1 MKNNKITHV
10 LILAFLNFAGLAQ
23 YTYAATSAP
32 NEKSSLTSKAAAPA
46 RAAKVKTPVTAVAPT
61 KAAAKNT
68 AKTST
73 KNTAKATVKAP
84 LKAKRKTSAP
94 PPLIAAKK
102 PSAKTATKTKFTS
115 AASRKNDIAW
125 AQGVGAIN
133 KFRPDGSKPYY
144 KQFEDY
150 VREVIAPRVPG
161 AALAIVADGQV
172 QILQGFGTRAV
183 GTVQP
188 VDADTVFRLASV
200 SKTFA
205 SGAAAIAVRDKLLSW
220 DTTIQSKVPYVAF
233 SNPSY
238 GRQLTLK
245 DILAQR
251 TGLPK
256 HTYTHLIEENVPYQ
270 ETLGRLKYVNF
281 ACPPG
286 KCYSYQNVVYSL
298 SGDMIKAV
306 TGKTYEAYTVE
317 KLFRPLNMLTASF
330 GLSAFDASPNK
341 AMPHVW
347 RSAGWQPTDRIDHNY
362 YSVGP
367 AAGVNASIRDM
378 SQWLLAQL
386 GHKPDV
392 LPIYL
397 LNEMQQ
403 KITPNTL
410 GDSHYAD
417 RVDLTNTHYG
427 LGWRIFDF
435 DGQKNF
441 AHHGGWVQGYR
452 AEVVF
457 NRQLQIGMAFL
468 TNSETKLARNIIFK
482 YLDLYE
488 DDLRKGRIVRT
499 MAAK

>member
-1 MKNNKITHV
+1 MIKPKLFPIV
-10 LILAFLNFAGLAQ
+10 ILSLLGLSGVSAH
-23 YTYAATSAP
+23 TYAAVKEKTTSAKTSASASASKNTANNKKTLKP
-32 NEKSSLTSKAAAPA
+32 AAKKTSKAPV
-46 RAAKVKTPVTAVAPT
+46 RAAKTTKSTAV
-61 KAAAKNT
+61 K
-68 AKTST
+68 
-73 KNTAKATVKAP
+73 
-84 LKAKRKTSAP
+84 
-94 PPLIAAKK
+94 
-102 PSAKTATKTKFTS
+102 SAKSTATKPV
-115 AASRKNDIAW
+115 AANKALARKDDIAW
-125 AQGVGAIN
+125 AQGVGAIS
-133 KFRPDGSKPYY
+133 KFKPDGSKPYY

-150 VREVIAPRVPG
+150 VRQVIAPRVPG
-161 AALAIVADGQV
+161 AALTMVADGQV
-172 QILQGFGTRAV
+172 QVLEGFGNRAV
-183 GTVQP
+183 GSNLP
-188 VDADTVFRLASV
+188 VNADTVFRLASV

-220 DTTIQSKVPYVAF
+220 DTTVQSKVPYVEF
-233 SNPSY
+233 SNPNY

-251 TGLPK
+251 SGLPK
-256 HTYTHLIEENVPYQ
+256 HTYTHLIEEHIPYP
-270 ETLGRLKYVNF
+270 ETLERLKYVNF
-281 ACPPG
+281 TCPPR
-286 KCYSYQNVVYSL
+286 KCYTYQNVVYSL

-306 TGKTYEAYTVE
+306 SGKSYETYTTE
-317 KLFRPLNMLTASF
+317 KLFRPLNMQTASF
-330 GLSAFDASPNK
+330 GLDAFDASPNK

-347 RSAGWQPTDRIDHNY
+347 RSKGWSPTGSIDHNY

-392 LPIYL
+392 LPVNL
-397 LNEMQQ
+397 LNDMQQ

-417 RVDLTNTHYG
+417 RDDLTNTHYG

-468 TNSETKLARNIIFK
+468 TNSETKLSRNIIFK

-488 DDLRKGRIVRT
+488 EDLRKGRIARS
-499 MAAK
+499 MAAQ

>member
-1 MKNNKITHV
+1 MISPKISPFIIVSLLSLVGLSAQTH
-10 LILAFLNFAGLAQ
+10 
-23 YTYAATSAP
+23 AAV
-32 NEKSSLTSKAAAPA
+32 NEKSTSPKA
-46 RAAKVKTPVTAVAPT
+46 
-61 KAAAKNT
+61 NT
-68 AKTST
+68 STSAAKTST
-73 KNTAKATVKAP
+73 STKKTVKSTAKNT
-84 LKAKRKTSAP
+84 S
-94 PPLIAAKK
+94 K
-102 PSAKTATKTKFTS
+102 PTTRQTKTKS
-115 AASRKNDIAW
+115 APQAKSAVKTKATASKDDIAW
-125 AQGVGAIN
+125 AQGVGAIS
-133 KFRPDGSKPYY
+133 KFKPDGSKPYY

-161 AALAIVADGQV
+161 AALTMVADGQV
-172 QILQGFGTRAV
+172 QVLEGFGTRAV
-183 GTVQP
+183 GSTLP
-188 VDADTVFRLASV
+188 VNADTVFRLASV

-220 DTTIQSKVPYVAF
+220 DTTVQSKVPYVEF
-233 SNPSY
+233 SNPNY
-238 GRQLTLK
+238 GKQLTLK

-251 TGLPK
+251 SGLPK
-256 HTYTHLIEENVPYQ
+256 HTYTHLIEENIPYT
-270 ETLGRLKYVNF
+270 ETLERLKYVNF
-281 ACPPG
+281 ACPPR

-306 TGKTYEAYTVE
+306 SGKSYEAYTTE
-317 KLFRPLNMLTASF
+317 KLFRPLNMQTASF
-330 GLSAFDASPNK
+330 GLNAFDASPNK
-341 AMPHVW
+341 AMPHIW
-347 RSAGWQPTDRIDHNY
+347 RSKGWSPTGSVDHNY

-367 AAGVNASIRDM
+367 AAGVNASIRDL

-386 GHKPDV
+386 GHKQDV
-392 LPIYL
+392 LPVNL
-397 LNEMQQ
+397 LNDMQQ

-417 RVDLTNTHYG
+417 RDDLKNTHYG

-488 DDLRKGRIVRT
+488 EDLRKGRIART
-499 MAAK
+499 MAAQ

>member
-1 MKNNKITHV
+1 MIKPKLFPIV
-10 LILAFLNFAGLAQ
+10 ILSLLGLSGVSAH
-23 YTYAATSAP
+23 TYAAVKEKTTSAKTSASASASKNTANNKKTLKP
-32 NEKSSLTSKAAAPA
+32 AAKKTSKAPV
-46 RAAKVKTPVTAVAPT
+46 RAAKTTKSTAV
-61 KAAAKNT
+61 K
-68 AKTST
+68 
-73 KNTAKATVKAP
+73 
-84 LKAKRKTSAP
+84 
-94 PPLIAAKK
+94 
-102 PSAKTATKTKFTS
+102 SAKSTATKSVVANK
-115 AASRKNDIAW
+115 ALARKDDIAW
-125 AQGVGAIN
+125 AQGVGAIS
-133 KFRPDGSKPYY
+133 KFKPDGSKPYY

-150 VREVIAPRVPG
+150 VRQVIAPRVPG
-161 AALAIVADGQV
+161 AALTMVADGQV
-172 QILQGFGTRAV
+172 QVLEGFGNRAV
-183 GTVQP
+183 GSNLP
-188 VDADTVFRLASV
+188 VNADTVFRLASV

-220 DTTIQSKVPYVAF
+220 DTTVQSKVPYVEF
-233 SNPSY
+233 SNPNY

-251 TGLPK
+251 SGLPK
-256 HTYTHLIEENVPYQ
+256 HTYTHLIEEHIPYP
-270 ETLGRLKYVNF
+270 ETLERLKYVNF
-281 ACPPG
+281 TCPPR
-286 KCYSYQNVVYSL
+286 KCYTYQNVVYSL

-306 TGKTYEAYTVE
+306 SGKSYETYTTE
-317 KLFRPLNMLTASF
+317 KLFRPLNMQTASF
-330 GLSAFDASPNK
+330 GLDAFDASPNK

-347 RSAGWQPTDRIDHNY
+347 RSKGWSPTGTIDHNY

-392 LPIYL
+392 LPVNL
-397 LNEMQQ
+397 LNDMQQ

-417 RVDLTNTHYG
+417 RDDLTNTHYG

-488 DDLRKGRIVRT
+488 EDLRKGRIARS
-499 MAAK
+499 MAAQ

>member
-1 MKNNKITHV
+1 MIKHKFAPFA
-10 LILAFLNFAGLAQ
+10 ILTLLGLGGLSTQAH
-23 YTYAATSAP
+23 AAVK
-32 NEKSSLTSKAAAPA
+32 EKTTNT
-46 RAAKVKTPVTAVAPT
+46 KTTTTAVKKTATT
-61 KAAAKNT
+61 KKADKPAAKNT
-68 AKTST
+68 SKKPTAAAKTSKT
-73 KNTAKATVKAP
+73 TTVKAAAAP
-84 LKAKRKTSAP
+84 KATSS
-94 PPLIAAKK
+94 KD
-102 PSAKTATKTKFTS
+102 
-115 AASRKNDIAW
+115 DIAW
-125 AQGVGAIN
+125 AQGVGAIS
-133 KFRPDGSKPYY
+133 KFKPDGSKPYY

-161 AALAIVADGQV
+161 AALTMVADGQV
-172 QILQGFGTRAV
+172 QVLEGFGTRSV
-183 GTVQP
+183 GSTLP
-188 VDADTVFRLASV
+188 VNPDTVFRLASV

-220 DTTIQSKVPYVAF
+220 DTPVQSKVPYVEF
-233 SNPSY
+233 SNPNY

-251 TGLPK
+251 SGLPK
-256 HTYTHLIEENVPYQ
+256 HTYTHLIEENVSYS
-270 ETLGRLKYVNF
+270 ETLERLKYVNF
-281 ACPPG
+281 ACPPR

-306 TGKTYEAYTVE
+306 SGKTYEAYTTE
-317 KLFRPLNMLTASF
+317 KLFRPLNMQTASF
-330 GLSAFDASPNK
+330 GLNAFDASPNK

-347 RSAGWQPTDRIDHNY
+347 RSKGWSPTGSVDHNY

-386 GHKPDV
+386 GHKQDV
-392 LPIYL
+392 LPVGL
-397 LNEMQQ
+397 LNDMQQ

-417 RVDLTNTHYG
+417 RNDLTNTHYG

-452 AEVVF
+452 AEIVF

-488 DDLRKGRIVRT
+488 DDLRKGRISRT
-499 MAAK
+499 MAAQ

>member
-1 MKNNKITHV
+1 MINKKAISLT
-10 LILAFLNFAGLAQ
+10 ILLAATAGLTAAPTA
-23 YTYAATSAP
+23 YGASATKPAAT
-32 NEKSSLTSKAAAPA
+32 
-46 RAAKVKTPVTAVAPT
+46 KTAEPSP
-61 KAAAKNT
+61 
-68 AKTST
+68 AKTQRAKST
-73 KNTAKATVKAP
+73 AQVSKP
-84 LKAKRKTSAP
+84 SSKTSATKTTTKP
-94 PPLIAAKK
+94 SSTKAVSAAKK
-102 PSAKTATKTKFTS
+102 PSKKLAQKQLAPTRAVKNRETKD
-115 AASRKNDIAW
+115 DIAW

-133 KFRPDGSKPYY
+133 KFKPDGSKPYY
-144 KQFEDY
+144 QQFEDY

-172 QILQGFGTRAV
+172 RVLSGFGSRAV
-183 GTVQP
+183 GDSQP
-188 VDADTVFRLASV
+188 VTADTVFRLASV

-220 DTTIQSKVPYVAF
+220 DTTVQSKVPYVQF
-233 SNPSY
+233 SNPNY

-251 TGLPK
+251 SGLPK
-256 HTYTHLIEENVPYQ
+256 HTYTHLIEEHVPYL
-270 ETLGRLKYVNF
+270 ETLDRLKYVNF
-281 ACPPG
+281 TCPPR
-286 KCYSYQNVVYSL
+286 KCYTYQNIVYSL

-306 TGKTYEAYTVE
+306 SGKSYEAYTTE
-317 KLFRPLNMLTASF
+317 KLFRPLNMQTASF
-330 GLSAFDASPNK
+330 GLSAFDATPNK
-341 AMPHVW
+341 ALPHVW
-347 RSAGWQPTDRIDHNY
+347 RSRGWKPTGSIDHNY

-378 SQWLLAQL
+378 SQWILAQL

-392 LPIYL
+392 LPAYL
-397 LNEMQQ
+397 LNDMQQ

-410 GDSHYAD
+410 GDSHYAERD
-417 RVDLTNTHYG
+417 DLSNTAYG

-435 DGQKNF
+435 EGYKNF

-482 YLDLYE
+482 FLDFYK
-488 DDLRKGRIVRT
+488 DDLKKGRI
-499 MAAK
+499 AKVATAQ

>member
-1 MKNNKITHV
+1 MNKHKLSPFI
-10 LILAFLNFAGLAQ
+10 ILMLLSLVGVSAH
-23 YTYAATSAP
+23 TYAAV
-32 NEKSSLTSKAAAPA
+32 NEKSSSTKPASTAKSKKSAATTKKTLKPTAKNTNKAPA
-46 RAAKVKTPVTAVAPT
+46 RTAKTNKTAAAKTLAKTKAAPT
-61 KAAAKNT
+61 K
-68 AKTST
+68 T
-73 KNTAKATVKAP
+73 KD
-84 LKAKRKTSAP
+84 
-94 PPLIAAKK
+94 
-102 PSAKTATKTKFTS
+102 
-115 AASRKNDIAW
+115 DIAW
-125 AQGVGAIN
+125 AQGVGAIS
-133 KFRPDGSKPYY
+133 KFKPDGSKPYY

-161 AALAIVADGQV
+161 AALTMVADGQV
-172 QILQGFGTRAV
+172 QVLEGFGNRAV
-183 GTVQP
+183 GSTLP
-188 VDADTVFRLASV
+188 VNADTVFRLASV

-220 DTTIQSKVPYVAF
+220 DTTVQSKVPYVEF
-233 SNPSY
+233 SNPNY

-251 TGLPK
+251 SGLPK
-256 HTYTHLIEENVPYQ
+256 HTYTHLIEEHVPYP
-270 ETLGRLKYVNF
+270 ETLERLKYVNF
-281 ACPPG
+281 TCPPR

-306 TGKTYEAYTVE
+306 SGKSYEAYTTE
-317 KLFRPLNMLTASF
+317 KLFRPLNMQSASF
-330 GLSAFDASPNK
+330 GLDAFDASPNK

-347 RSAGWQPTDRIDHNY
+347 RSKGWSPTGSIDHNY

-392 LPIYL
+392 LPVNL
-397 LNEMQQ
+397 LNDMQQ

-417 RVDLTNTHYG
+417 REDLTNTHYG

-488 DDLRKGRIVRT
+488 EDLRKGRIARS
-499 MAAK
+499 MAAQ

>member
-1 MKNNKITHV
+1 MIKHKFV
-10 LILAFLNFAGLAQ
+10 PFAILTLLGLGGLSTQA
-23 YTYAATSAP
+23 YAAAK
-32 NEKSSLTSKAAAPA
+32 EKTTNTKTTTT
-46 RAAKVKTPVTAVAPT
+46 AAKKTATT
-61 KAAAKNT
+61 KKADKPAAKNT
-68 AKTST
+68 SKKPTAAAKTSKT
-73 KNTAKATVKAP
+73 TTVKAAAAP
-84 LKAKRKTSAP
+84 KATSS
-94 PPLIAAKK
+94 KD
-102 PSAKTATKTKFTS
+102 
-115 AASRKNDIAW
+115 DIAW
-125 AQGVGAIN
+125 AQGVGAIS
-133 KFRPDGSKPYY
+133 KFKPDGSKPYY

-161 AALAIVADGQV
+161 AALTMVADGQV
-172 QILQGFGTRAV
+172 QVLEGFGTRSV
-183 GTVQP
+183 GSTLP
-188 VDADTVFRLASV
+188 VNPDTVFRLASV

-220 DTTIQSKVPYVAF
+220 DTPVQSKVPYVEF
-233 SNPSY
+233 SNPNY

-251 TGLPK
+251 SGLPK
-256 HTYTHLIEENVPYQ
+256 HTYTHLIEENVPYS
-270 ETLGRLKYVNF
+270 ETLERLKYVNF
-281 ACPPG
+281 ACPPR

-306 TGKTYEAYTVE
+306 SGKTYEAYTTE
-317 KLFRPLNMLTASF
+317 KLFRPLNMQTASF
-330 GLSAFDASPNK
+330 GLNAFDASPNK

-347 RSAGWQPTDRIDHNY
+347 RSKGWSPTGSVDHNY

-386 GHKPDV
+386 GHKQDV
-392 LPIYL
+392 LPVNL
-397 LNEMQQ
+397 LNDMQQ

-417 RVDLTNTHYG
+417 RNDLTNTHYG

-488 DDLRKGRIVRT
+488 DDLRKGRITRT
-499 MAAK
+499 MAAQ

>member
-1 MKNNKITHV
+1 MIKPKLYPIV
-10 LILAFLNFAGLAQ
+10 ILSLLGLSGVSAH
-23 YTYAATSAP
+23 TYAAVKEKTTSAKTSASASASKNTANNKKTLKP
-32 NEKSSLTSKAAAPA
+32 AAKKTSKAPV
-46 RAAKVKTPVTAVAPT
+46 RAAKTTKSTAV
-61 KAAAKNT
+61 K
-68 AKTST
+68 
-73 KNTAKATVKAP
+73 
-84 LKAKRKTSAP
+84 
-94 PPLIAAKK
+94 
-102 PSAKTATKTKFTS
+102 SAKSTATKS
-115 AASRKNDIAW
+115 VAANKALARKDDIAW
-125 AQGVGAIN
+125 AQGVGAIS
-133 KFRPDGSKPYY
+133 KFKPDGSKPYY

-150 VREVIAPRVPG
+150 VRQVIAPRVPG
-161 AALAIVADGQV
+161 AALTMVADGQV
-172 QILQGFGTRAV
+172 QVLEGFGNRAV
-183 GTVQP
+183 GSNLP
-188 VDADTVFRLASV
+188 VNADTVFRLASV

-220 DTTIQSKVPYVAF
+220 DTTVQSKVPYVEF
-233 SNPSY
+233 SNPNY

-251 TGLPK
+251 SGLPK
-256 HTYTHLIEENVPYQ
+256 HTYTHLIEEHIPYP
-270 ETLGRLKYVNF
+270 ETLERLKYVNF
-281 ACPPG
+281 TCPPR
-286 KCYSYQNVVYSL
+286 KCYTYQNVVYSL

-306 TGKTYEAYTVE
+306 SGKSYETYTTE
-317 KLFRPLNMLTASF
+317 KLFRPLNMQTASF
-330 GLSAFDASPNK
+330 GLDAFDASPNK

-347 RSAGWQPTDRIDHNY
+347 RSKGWSPTGTIDHNY

-392 LPIYL
+392 LPVNL
-397 LNEMQQ
+397 LNDMQQ

-417 RVDLTNTHYG
+417 RDDLTNTHYG

-488 DDLRKGRIVRT
+488 EDLRKGRIARS
-499 MAAK
+499 MAAQ

>member
-1 MKNNKITHV
+1 MIKPKLFPIV
-10 LILAFLNFAGLAQ
+10 ILSLLGLSGVSAH
-23 YTYAATSAP
+23 TYAAVKEKTTSAKTSASASASKNTANNKKTLKP
-32 NEKSSLTSKAAAPA
+32 AAKKTSKA
-46 RAAKVKTPVTAVAPT
+46 PVR
-61 KAAAKNT
+61 AAKNT
-68 AKTST
+68 KST
-73 KNTAKATVKAP
+73 AVK
-84 LKAKRKTSAP
+84 
-94 PPLIAAKK
+94 
-102 PSAKTATKTKFTS
+102 SAKSTATKS
-115 AASRKNDIAW
+115 VAANKALARKDDIAW
-125 AQGVGAIN
+125 AQGVGAIS
-133 KFRPDGSKPYY
+133 KFKPDGSKPYY

-150 VREVIAPRVPG
+150 VRQVIAPRVPG
-161 AALAIVADGQV
+161 AALTMVADGQV
-172 QILQGFGTRAV
+172 QVLEGFGNRAV
-183 GTVQP
+183 GSNLP
-188 VDADTVFRLASV
+188 VNADTVFRLASV

-220 DTTIQSKVPYVAF
+220 DTTVQSKVPYVEF
-233 SNPSY
+233 SNPNY

-251 TGLPK
+251 SGLPK
-256 HTYTHLIEENVPYQ
+256 HTYTHLIEEHIPYP
-270 ETLGRLKYVNF
+270 ETLERLKYVNF
-281 ACPPG
+281 TCPPR
-286 KCYSYQNVVYSL
+286 KCYTYQNVVYSL

-306 TGKTYEAYTVE
+306 SGKSYETYTTE
-317 KLFRPLNMLTASF
+317 KLFRPLNMQTASF
-330 GLSAFDASPNK
+330 GLDAFDASPNK

-347 RSAGWQPTDRIDHNY
+347 RSKGWSPTGTIDHNY

-392 LPIYL
+392 LPVNL
-397 LNEMQQ
+397 LNDMQQ

-417 RVDLTNTHYG
+417 RDDLTNTHYG

-488 DDLRKGRIVRT
+488 EDLRKGRIARS
-499 MAAK
+499 MAAQ